1 MPNAKA
7 SKTFKKDDMINT
19 IQELNLA
26 RDECYALVKKRAKF
40 SAATSAIP
48 VVGLDIAA
56 DIGILLKLVPA
67 INERFGLS
75 RQQVAGYSPAVRE
88 IIAGAEGGSQN
99 KNGAGMS
106 MVGAEITKTLIT
118 YALRK
123 IAGRAVKK
131 QVLKFVPFFGWAA
144 NSVIG
149 FRAMRFV
156 GNSHVDDCYDAA
168 KRVIESQYGYSPT

>member
-1 MPNAKA
+1 
-7 SKTFKKDDMINT
+7 MITT
-19 IQELNLA
+19 IQELNQT
-26 RDECYALVKKRAKF
+26 RDDCYALVQKRARL
-40 SAATSAIP
+40 SATASAIP

-56 DIGILLKLVPA
+56 DVGILLQLVPE

-75 RQQVAGYSPAVRE
+75 KQQVAEYSPAVKE
-88 IIAGAEGGSQN
+88 AIAGGHGKS
-99 KNGAGMS
+99 GAGMS

-123 IAGRAVKK
+123 IAARAVKK
-131 QVLKFVPFFGWAA
+131 QVLKFVPFLGWAVNA
-144 NSVIG
+144 VIG
-149 FRAMRFV
+149 FRAMKFV

>member
-1 MPNAKA
+1 
-7 SKTFKKDDMINT
+7 MITT
-19 IQELNLA
+19 IQELNQV
-26 RDECYALVKKRAKF
+26 RDDCYALVKKRAKI
-40 SAATSAIP
+40 SAATSAVP
-48 VVGLDIAA
+48 LVGFDIAA
-56 DIGILLKLVPA
+56 DIGILLKLVPE
-67 INERFGLS
+67 INKRFGLS
-75 RQQVAGYSPAVRE
+75 KDQVAGYSTDVRE
-88 IIAGAEGGSQN
+88 AIAGNEANNQS

-131 QVLKFVPFFGWAA
+131 QVLKFVPFLGWVA
-144 NSVIG
+144 NAVIG
-149 FRAMRFV
+149 FRAMKFV

>member
-1 MPNAKA
+1 
-7 SKTFKKDDMINT
+7 MIT
-19 IQELNLA
+19 SIKELNQA
-26 RDECYALVKKRAKF
+26 RDDCYAMVQKRAKV
-40 SAATSAIP
+40 SAITSAVPLI
-48 VVGLDIAA
+48 GFDIAA

-75 RQQVAGYSPAVRE
+75 RRQVAGYSPAVKE
-88 IIAGAEGGSQN
+88 AISGIDVSGQS
-99 KNGAGMS
+99 KNGVGMS
-106 MVGAEITKTLIT
+106 LVGAEITKTLIT

-131 QVLKFVPFFGWAA
+131 QILKFVPFIGWATNA
-144 NSVIG
+144 VIG
-149 FRAMRFV
+149 FRAMKFV